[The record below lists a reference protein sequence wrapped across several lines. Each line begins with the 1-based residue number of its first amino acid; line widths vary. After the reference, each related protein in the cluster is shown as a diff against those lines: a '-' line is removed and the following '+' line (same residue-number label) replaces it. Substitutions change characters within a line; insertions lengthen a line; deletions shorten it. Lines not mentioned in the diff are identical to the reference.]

1 MEFKNFENIDFETL
15 FHAFQQAF
23 ADYEIHFDKEEVRSM
38 LTRRGY
44 NPKLSFAAIK
54 DGEIISFTLNGTGFF
69 NGLRTAYD
77 TGTGTLK
84 EYRGHGIATKIFN
97 YSHPYLKEAG
107 IKQYLLEVL
116 QNNHKAIAVYR
127 QLNFNITRQFDC
139 FKQTIKNIVNLQN
152 NSTDL
157 TIQPIDLEAVRQA
170 QTFCDDIPSWQNS
183 IDSIER
189 AKSQLIFLGAIR
201 NDTVVGFCIIDPT
214 TGDLTQL
221 AVNPEYRR
229 MGIGSAMLQ
238 RAIELMETDFIKI
251 LNISDDNQT
260 LPQFLNSKNIPLAT
274 KQYEMKLKL

>member
-183 IDSIER
+183 IESIER

>member
-44 NPKLSFAAIK
+44 NPKLSFAAIE

-69 NGLRTAYD
+69 NGLPTAYD

-97 YSHPYLKEAG
+97 YSLPYLKEAG
-107 IKQYLLEVL
+107 IQQYLLEVL
-116 QNNHKAIAVYR
+116 QNNHKAIAVYQ

-170 QTFCDDIPSWQNS
+170 QTFCDFAPSWQNS
-183 IDSIER
+183 IESIER
-189 AKSQLIFLGAIR
+189 GSPQLIFLGAIR

-221 AVNPEYRR
+221 AVNPQYRR
-229 MGIGSAMLQ
+229 KGIGSALLQ
-238 RAIELMETDFIKI
+238 RAIELMKTDFIKV

>member
-44 NPKLSFAAIK
+44 NPKLSFAAIE

-69 NGLRTAYD
+69 NGLPTAYD

-97 YSHPYLKEAG
+97 YSLPYLKEAG
-107 IKQYLLEVL
+107 IQQYLLEVL
-116 QNNHKAIAVYR
+116 QNNHKAIAVYQ

-139 FKQTIKNIVNLQN
+139 FRQTVNNITNLQN
-152 NSTDL
+152 KPIDL
-157 TIQPIDLEAVRQA
+157 TIRPIDIDSVRQA
-170 QTFCDDIPSWQNS
+170 QTFCDFAPSWQNS
-183 IDSIER
+183 IESIER
-189 AKSQLIFLGAIR
+189 GKSQLIFLGAIR
-201 NDTVVGFCIIDPT
+201 NETVVGFCIIDPT

-221 AVNPEYRR
+221 AVNPQYRR
-229 MGIGSAMLQ
+229 KGIGSALLQ
-238 RAIELMETDFIKI
+238 RAIELMKTNFIKV
-251 LNISDDNQT
+251 LNINDDNQT
-260 LPQFLNSKNIPLAT
+260 LPLFLNSKNIPLAT

>member
-23 ADYEIHFDKEEVRSM
+23 ADYEIHFDKEEMRSM

-44 NPKLSFAAIK
+44 NPKLSFAAIE

-69 NGLRTAYD
+69 NGLPTAYD

-97 YSHPYLKEAG
+97 YSLPYLKESG

-127 QLNFNITRQFDC
+127 QLNFTTTRQFDC

-157 TIQPIDLEAVRQA
+157 TIQTIDLEAVRQV
-170 QTFCDDIPSWQNS
+170 QTYCDDIPSWQNS
-183 IDSIER
+183 IESIER

-229 MGIGSAMLQ
+229 MGIGSALLQ
-238 RAIELMETDFIKI
+238 RAIELMKTDFIKV

-260 LPQFLNSKNIPLAT
+260 LPLFLNSKNIPLAT

>member
-69 NGLRTAYD
+69 NGLPTAYD

-97 YSHPYLKEAG
+97 YSHPYLKDAG

-116 QNNHKAIAVYR
+116 QNNHKAIVVYR

-157 TIQPIDLEAVRQA
+157 TIQPFDLEAVRQA
-170 QTFCDDIPSWQNS
+170 QTFCDFAPSWQNS
-183 IDSIER
+183 IESIER

-229 MGIGSAMLQ
+229 MGIGSALLQ
-238 RAIELMETDFIKI
+238 RAIELMKTDFIKV

-260 LPQFLNSKNIPLAT
+260 LPLFLNSKNIPLAT
-274 KQYEMKLKL
+274 KQYEMKLRL

>member
-23 ADYEIHFDKEEVRSM
+23 ADYEIHFDKEEMRSM

-44 NPKLSFAAIK
+44 NPKLSFAAIE

-69 NGLRTAYD
+69 NGLPTAYD

-97 YSHPYLKEAG
+97 YSLPYLKESG

-127 QLNFNITRQFDC
+127 QLNFTTTRQFDC

-157 TIQPIDLEAVRQA
+157 TIQTIDLEAVRQV
-170 QTFCDDIPSWQNS
+170 QTFCDFAPSWQNS
-183 IDSIER
+183 IESIER

-201 NDTVVGFCIIDPT
+201 NDTVVGFCITDPT

-229 MGIGSAMLQ
+229 MGIGSALLQ
-238 RAIELMETDFIKI
+238 RAIELMKTDFIKV